1 MHILGYP
8 SGFLFDKTLDQGA
21 GWEFAVFKVCSSFSW
36 RVKFNQYLYVFLN
49 LSTQWKQLA
58 IIMQGNICCRLIT
71 LMGKH
76 TRI

>member
-36 RVKFNQYLYVFLN
+36 QVKFNQYLYVFLN
-49 LSTQWKQLA
+49 LSTHSGGSLPLS
-58 IIMQGNICCRLIT
+58 CRET
-71 LMGKH
+71 FVVA
-76 TRI
+76 